1 MAAATGMAR
10 YVAAMTVILVASG
23 AAFAVETGAA
33 DGGAEQTKNAQEK
46 DSAKA
51 ELQKKDTQKD
61 AQKEVTQQDLQPAP
75 RHPQI
80 CHLRPEACM
89 QQDGDKGGD
98 QGKARQPEERNQ
110 GEPER
115 GPGISK
121 D

>member
-1 MAAATGMAR
+1 MAAATSMAR
-10 YVAAMTVILVASG
+10 YVAATTVILVASG

-46 DSAKA
+46 DSAAKV
-51 ELQKKDTQKD
+51 QKKDTQKD

-98 QGKARQPEERNQ
+98 QGKGRKPEERNP
-110 GEPER
+110 GEPEQ
-115 GPGISK
+115 GPGIAK